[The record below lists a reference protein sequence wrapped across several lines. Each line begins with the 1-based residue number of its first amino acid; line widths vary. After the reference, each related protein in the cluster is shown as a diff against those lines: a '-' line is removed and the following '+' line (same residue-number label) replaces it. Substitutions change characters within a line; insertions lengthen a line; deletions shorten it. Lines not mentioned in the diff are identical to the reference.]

1 MDPPLLPDTQPQ
13 FLPPPAPA
21 RATSSPRPNAAKPSA
36 PQAAEIPAP
45 DPPPV
50 RQLGQIFTPDDIRTT
65 SMTLDQILLRVKGD
79 VNTFDGKNLKG
90 EDRSRADLVKN
101 FLMQAEQIR
110 GKDLSAAVSF
120 AKRAEAL
127 AKDLLEHLQ

>member
-1 MDPPLLPDTQPQ
+1 
-13 FLPPPAPA
+13 
-21 RATSSPRPNAAKPSA
+21 
-36 PQAAEIPAP
+36 
-45 DPPPV
+45 
-50 RQLGQIFTPDDIRTT
+50 
-65 SMTLDQILLRVKGD
+65 MTLDQILLRVKGD
-79 VNTFDGKNLKG
+79 VNTFDVKNLKG